1 MKTLKRIALAIDTCL
16 ETLTLAGLAVMILI
30 VTFQVFTRKVFSY
43 VFHGSEEITMLLL
56 VWFSF
61 LGIAFGFR
69 EKLHLGID
77 SFTAKLPKPFNAVL
91 DKIIEAAIFL
101 FGVYLLYYGWSFT
114 VLMSE
119 SELPATGWPN
129 SLLYLVMPI
138 TGGLTCIYAFLQLIG
153 IDTRRHKN
161 LGGHEG

>member
-1 MKTLKRIALAIDTCL
+1 MKTLKKIALAIDAFL
-16 ETLTLAGLAVMILI
+16 ETVTLVGLVAMILI

-91 DKIIEAAIFL
+91 DKIIYAVIFM
-101 FGVYLLYYGWSFT
+101 FGVYLVYYGWSFT
-114 VLMSE
+114 VIMHE

-138 TGGLTCIYAFLQLIG
+138 TGVLTCVYSFLQLLG
-153 IDTRRHKN
+153 IDTRRHQN
-161 LGGHEG
+161 LGGHE

>member
-1 MKTLKRIALAIDTCL
+1 MKTLKKVALAIDTFL
-16 ETLTLAGLAVMILI
+16 ETATLIGLVAMIVI
-30 VTFQVFTRKVFSY
+30 VTVQVFTRKVFSY

-77 SFTAKLPKPFNAVL
+77 SFTAKWPKRLNAIL
-91 DKIIEAAIFL
+91 DKVIYAVIFA
-101 FGVYLLYYGWSFT
+101 FGVYLVYYGWRFT

-129 SLLYLVMPI
+129 SLLYMVMPI
-138 TGGLTCIYAFLQLIG
+138 TGLLTCVYAFLQFIG
-153 IDTRRHKN
+153 VDTRRHRD
-161 LGGHEG
+161 LGGHE

>member
-1 MKTLKRIALAIDTCL
+1 MKTLKKIALAIDAFL
-16 ETLTLAGLAVMILI
+16 ETVTLAGLVLMIVI
-30 VTFQVFTRKVFSY
+30 VTVQVFTRKVFSY

-69 EKLHLGID
+69 EHLHIGID
-77 SFTAKLPKPFNAVL
+77 SFTAKWPKRLNAIL
-91 DKIIEAAIFL
+91 DKIIYAVVLA
-101 FGVYLLYYGWSFT
+101 FGVYLVYYGWTFT

-138 TGGLTCIYAFLQLIG
+138 TGVLTCIYAVLQMLG
-153 IDTRRHKN
+153 FDTRRHH
-161 LGGHEG
+161 LGGHE